1 MNLILKSAQTVLQ
14 NEAVFVLTEFIS
26 SEVALVKLWL
36 LLHEV
41 HAGASLSVSLIIV
54 TSDRAHSDDMT

>member
-1 MNLILKSAQTVLQ
+1 VLQ

-26 SEVALVKLWL
+26 SEVALVELWL

-54 TSDRAHSDDMT
+54 TSDQAHSDDMT